1 VDNACV
7 ADWQA
12 EARRAAKRYGL
23 DPGIFSRQIKQ
34 ESGFNPNAR
43 SPAGA
48 LGIAQI
54 MPATARGW
62 GVDPL
67 DPAAALNAAAKNMAS
82 YVRRY
87 GGYENAL
94 RAYNAGPGNIAR
106 SHGFSETN
114 AYVNAILN
122 GHDPGGLGSP
132 VRSPAASPVRASGRT
147 GGAAGGPS
155 SAPAAA
161 VMMQP
166 GSAGDFS
173 GLLSSLL
180 SQSRP
185 QPMVPQAAP
194 IEAPKFAT
202 GPSLPD
208 AFHPLLAQQQSQ
220 GEPQTPVSARLGLL
234 ESLRGSDTGQAPS
247 VAAGGPDAAQGG
259 SSAVPSIAQTV
270 AGARQKGVKLPSGVV
285 SFEGHKV
292 AAWIAPALQYARK
305 HGWSGHVNSG
315 WRSYAEQKRIYDS
328 GQRPAAYP
336 GTSNHEGSQYP
347 RGAVDVWGAAQLAS
361 ILSHSPWAGKLIWA
375 GAKDPVHFSHPH
387 NGGY

>member
-62 GVDPL
+62 GVNPL

-132 VRSPAASPVRASGRT
+132 VRSPVASPVRAPGRT
-147 GGAAGGPS
+147 GGAAGGS
-155 SAPAAA
+155 SGAPAAS

-247 VAAGGPDAAQGG
+247 VAAGGPDAARGG

-305 HGWSGHVNSG
+305 HGWSGREQRLAVVRG
-315 WRSYAEQKRIYDS
+315 AEADLRL
-328 GQRPAAYP
+328 GPAAGRVPRHLQPRGLQYP
-336 GTSNHEGSQYP
+336 G
-347 RGAVDVWGAAQLAS
+347 GAVDVSGAQQLAA
-361 ILSHSPWAGKLIWA
+361 ILAHSPWAGKLVWA

>member
-12 EARRAAKRYGL
+12 EARKAAQRYGL
-23 DPGIFSRQIKQ
+23 DPGIFSRQIRQ
-34 ESGFNPNAR
+34 ESGFNPNAH

-62 GVDPL
+62 GVNPL
-67 DPAAALNAAAKNMAS
+67 DPRAALNAAAKNMAR
-82 YVRRY
+82 YVRQY

-132 VRSPAASPVRASGRT
+132 VRSPAASPVRAPGRT
-147 GGAAGGPS
+147 PAAAGGAAGGS
-155 SAPAAA
+155 SGGPAALG
-161 VMMQP
+161 MMQP
-166 GSAGDFS
+166 GAAGDFS

-194 IEAPKFAT
+194 IEAPKFAS

-247 VAAGGPDAAQGG
+247 VAAGGPGAPQGG
-259 SSAVPSIAQTV
+259 SSAA
-270 AGARQKGVKLPSGVV
+270 
-285 SFEGHKV
+285 
-292 AAWIAPALQYARK
+292 
-305 HGWSGHVNSG
+305 
-315 WRSYAEQKRIYDS
+315 
-328 GQRPAAYP
+328 
-336 GTSNHEGSQYP
+336 P
-347 RGAVDVWGAAQLAS
+347 RGAQRPLRSRRRSPGRGSTASGCRPASSPSRVTRSRRGSRRPSSTPASTGGTAA
-361 ILSHSPWAGKLIWA
+361 
-375 GAKDPVHFSHPH
+375 
-387 NGGY
+387 